1 MSRSEDPDNSSK
13 ISGSPKNIK
22 AETADMPPR
31 AQARQKKAPKKITE
45 TYLHNSALYYLQR
58 FAASSNQF
66 RKVMQRKIDL
76 SCRHHTDQNPEDCR
90 ELLERLV
97 TRFQDNGLLNDDT
110 YARGMVITL
119 RRRGISERA
128 IFMKLQNK
136 GLSEGQIKDAL
147 EGFNSENDTSTAESE
162 YRAALKL
169 ARKKRVG
176 PYAVVEFEYD
186 RALSAFARAGF
197 SFDVARRVLGMTAE
211 DLNDDPEDAGH
222 SG

>member
-1 MSRSEDPDNSSK
+1 MSRSKDPDNSTK

-22 AETADMPPR
+22 AETADKSHR
-31 AQARQKKAPKKITE
+31 AQARPIKAPKKITE

-76 SCRHHTDQNPEDCR
+76 SCRHHTDQNREDCQTM
-90 ELLERLV
+90 LDTLV
-97 TRFQDNGLLNDDT
+97 TRFQENGLLNDGT

-136 GLSEGQIKDAL
+136 GLSETQIKDAL
-147 EGFNSENDTSTAESE
+147 DGFNTENDTNTAQSE
-162 YRAALKL
+162 YQAALKL

-176 PYAVVEFEYD
+176 PYAVAEFDYD

-197 SFDVARRVLGMTAE
+197 SFDVARRVLGMGPDE
-211 DLNDDPEDAGH
+211 LNDDPDDAAY

>member
-1 MSRSEDPDNSSK
+1 MSRSEDPDNSTK
-13 ISGSPKNIK
+13 TSGSPKNIK
-22 AETADMPPR
+22 AETARKPV
-31 AQARQKKAPKKITE
+31 KIPKKITE

-58 FAASSNQF
+58 FAASSAQF

-76 SCRHHTDQNPEDCR
+76 SCRHHTDQNPEDCQV
-90 ELLERLV
+90 LLDKLV
-97 TRFQDNGLLNDDT
+97 TRFQENGLLNDGT

-119 RRRGISERA
+119 RRRGMSERA

-136 GLSEGQIKDAL
+136 GLSEAQIKGAVED
-147 EGFNSENDTSTAESE
+147 FNTENETNTAESE

-176 PYAVVEFEYD
+176 PYAVTEFEYD

-197 SFDVARRVLGMTAE
+197 SFDVARRVLGMTPD
-211 DLNDDPEDAGH
+211 DLNDDPDGTGNH
-222 SG
+222 G

>member
-1 MSRSEDPDNSSK
+1 MSRSEDPDNSTK
-13 ISGSPKNIK
+13 TSGSPKNIK
-22 AETADMPPR
+22 AETARKPV
-31 AQARQKKAPKKITE
+31 KIPKKITE

-58 FAASSNQF
+58 FAASSAQF

-76 SCRHHTDQNPEDCR
+76 SCRHHTDQNPEDCQV
-90 ELLERLV
+90 LLDKLV
-97 TRFQDNGLLNDDT
+97 TRFQENGLLNDGT

-119 RRRGISERA
+119 RRRGMSERA

-136 GLSEGQIKDAL
+136 GLSEAQIKGAVED
-147 EGFNSENDTSTAESE
+147 FNTENETNAAESE

-176 PYAVVEFEYD
+176 PYAVAEFEYD

-197 SFDVARRVLGMTAE
+197 SFDMARRVLGMTPD
-211 DLNDDPEDAGH
+211 DLNDDPDGTGNH
-222 SG
+222 G

>member
-1 MSRSEDPDNSSK
+1 MSRSEDPNNSTK
-13 ISGSPKNIK
+13 TSGSPKNIK
-22 AETADMPPR
+22 AETADKSPR
-31 AQARQKKAPKKITE
+31 AQSRPIKIPKKITE
-45 TYLHNSALYYLQR
+45 TYLHNAALYYLQR
-58 FAASSNQF
+58 FAASSAQF

-76 SCRHHTDQNPEDCR
+76 SCRHHTDQNPEDCQT
-90 ELLERLV
+90 LLDKLV
-97 TRFQDNGLLNDDT
+97 ARFQENGLLNDGT

-147 EGFNSENDTSTAESE
+147 EDFNAENDTNTAESE

-176 PYAVVEFEYD
+176 PYAVAEFEYD

-197 SFDVARRVLGMTAE
+197 SFDVARRVLGMSVE
-211 DLNDDPEDAGH
+211 DLNDDPDNAGH

>member
-1 MSRSEDPDNSSK
+1 MSRSEDPDNSTK
-13 ISGSPKNIK
+13 TSGSPKNIK
-22 AETADMPPR
+22 AETARKPV
-31 AQARQKKAPKKITE
+31 KIPKKITE

-58 FAASSNQF
+58 FAASSAQF

-76 SCRHHTDQNPEDCR
+76 SCRHHTDQNPEDCQV
-90 ELLERLV
+90 LLDKLV
-97 TRFQDNGLLNDDT
+97 TRFQENGLLNDAT

-119 RRRGISERA
+119 RRRGMSERA

-136 GLSEGQIKDAL
+136 GLSEAQIKGAVED
-147 EGFNSENDTSTAESE
+147 FNTENETNTAESE

-176 PYAVVEFEYD
+176 PYAVTEFEYD

-197 SFDVARRVLGMTAE
+197 SFDVARRVLGMTPD
-211 DLNDDPEDAGH
+211 DLNDDPDGTGNH
-222 SG
+222 G

>member
-1 MSRSEDPDNSSK
+1 MSRSEDPDNSTK
-13 ISGSPKNIK
+13 TSGSPKNIK
-22 AETADMPPR
+22 AETARKPV
-31 AQARQKKAPKKITE
+31 KIPKKITE

-58 FAASSNQF
+58 FAASSAQF

-76 SCRHHTDQNPEDCR
+76 SCRHHTDQNPEDCQV
-90 ELLERLV
+90 LLDKLV
-97 TRFQDNGLLNDDT
+97 TRFQENGLLNDGT

-119 RRRGISERA
+119 RRRGMSERA

-136 GLSEGQIKDAL
+136 GLSEAQIKGAVED
-147 EGFNSENDTSTAESE
+147 FNTENETNTAESE

-176 PYAVVEFEYD
+176 PYAVAEFEYD

-197 SFDVARRVLGMTAE
+197 SFDVARRVLGMTPD
-211 DLNDDPEDAGH
+211 DLNDDPDGTGNH
-222 SG
+222 G